1 MITLLCMLA
10 CLEPAPAADQ
20 NSPSGVLTFNVVDLD
35 GNPIPARLTFID
47 TNGSN
52 RDLFPNPDADPTKLA
67 LRDYAVYTL
76 EGSGSI
82 TVPVGNW
89 DVMASHGIEWS
100 IDRTH
105 FDVVEGGDYSWTAI
119 LEHEIDTSDWISGDF
134 HLHTLTHSGHGDSNM
149 NERIISIIGEG
160 VEFAV
165 ATDHNHN
172 TDYQPIIDRLGAN
185 NHLTAVVGNEVSMR
199 YGHLNAFPLDA
210 NATVVNQSKEAPE
223 LFAQIRAEKNAYG
236 VVPIIQINHPRW
248 ENIDY
253 FGKRGLDPVTGE
265 SEDERWSWDFDSI
278 EILNENEGWGF
289 HDAEVTALNVRRS
302 KHSVLRDWYNMLN
315 AGRRI
320 SAVGNSDSHT
330 VIANIA
336 GIPRN
341 YVFTGND
348 DASNIDPAAV
358 ANAIRSGRMSTT
370 TGPFLRMTA
379 NGHPMGSTISI
390 TEPIVDIYIDAQAAS
405 WIDLDTI
412 RIIQNGEEVATVES
426 DYDQDGVTHFR
437 PRIRIASPRDCWII
451 SIAEGDED
459 MSPYLMDKSRPIYPL
474 AIANPIYIDADG
486 DGLWTPPLLWAE
498 QTIERGDLE
507 SIVSLFNEVNPTE
520 QSLLVLKAPNNP
532 EVATQ
537 MIHLGLAS
545 KHRIVKL
552 AACRAAEEI
561 GDSVLLQQLSAVV
574 DHPDSDQY
582 LGFSAWAACD
592 TIDPS
597 TGERLLDRLV
607 DRFGWDGVRRYS
619 PEHEIVLPG
628 DFIQDWQVAG
638 HFAIANDA
646 DRLSN
651 LANQKQ
657 MPEPN
662 IMSLVVPKT
671 TAGEP
676 LSWKDMQTEDDGY
689 LNLSLG
695 PLTEN
700 TICYARCWLWS
711 PEERKIDFTIG
722 SDDACRI
729 WVGDELVWDDPDWQ
743 TARKDRKIGSFTL
756 QKGWNPVLFKILNGL
771 KGMGLYFRVMDEEID
786 SSSTEP
792 RSN

>member
-1 MITLLCMLA
+1 
-10 CLEPAPAADQ
+10 
-20 NSPSGVLTFNVVDLD
+20 
-35 GNPIPARLTFID
+35 
-47 TNGSN
+47 
-52 RDLFPNPDADPTKLA
+52 
-67 LRDYAVYTL
+67 
-76 EGSGSI
+76 
-82 TVPVGNW
+82 
-89 DVMASHGIEWS
+89 
-100 IDRTH
+100 
-105 FDVVEGGDYSWTAI
+105 
-119 LEHEIDTSDWISGDF
+119 
-134 HLHTLTHSGHGDSNM
+134 
-149 NERIISIIGEG
+149 
-160 VEFAV
+160 
-165 ATDHNHN
+165 
-172 TDYQPIIDRLGAN
+172 
-185 NHLTAVVGNEVSMR
+185 
-199 YGHLNAFPLDA
+199 
-210 NATVVNQSKEAPE
+210 
-223 LFAQIRAEKNAYG
+223 
-236 VVPIIQINHPRW
+236 
-248 ENIDY
+248 
-253 FGKRGLDPVTGE
+253 
-265 SEDERWSWDFDSI
+265 
-278 EILNENEGWGF
+278 
-289 HDAEVTALNVRRS
+289 
-302 KHSVLRDWYNMLN
+302 
-315 AGRRI
+315 
-320 SAVGNSDSHT
+320 
-330 VIANIA
+330 
-336 GIPRN
+336 
-341 YVFTGND
+341 
-348 DASNIDPAAV
+348 
-358 ANAIRSGRMSTT
+358 
-370 TGPFLRMTA
+370 
-379 NGHPMGSTISI
+379 
-390 TEPIVDIYIDAQAAS
+390 
-405 WIDLDTI
+405 
-412 RIIQNGEEVATVES
+412 
-426 DYDQDGVTHFR
+426 
-437 PRIRIASPRDCWII
+437 
-451 SIAEGDED
+451 
-459 MSPYLMDKSRPIYPL
+459 MDKSRPIYPL

-507 SIVSLFNEVNPTE
+507 SIVSLFNEVNATE

-561 GDSVLLQQLSAVV
+561 GDSELLQQLSAVV

-597 TGERLLDRLV
+597 TGEQLLDRLV

-671 TAGEP
+671 TAGEA

-695 PLTEN
+695 SLTEN

>member
-1 MITLLCMLA
+1 MITLLCILV
-10 CLEPAPAADQ
+10 CLEPAPAARVD
-20 NSPSGVLTFNVVDLD
+20 SPHGVLTFNIVDLE

-47 TNGSN
+47 TEGTN
-52 RDLFPNPDADPTKLA
+52 RDLFPNPDADPNKLA
-67 LRDYAVYTL
+67 LRDHAAYTL
-76 EGSGSI
+76 DGHGSI

-100 IDRTH
+100 IDMTH
-105 FDVVEGGDYSWTAI
+105 IDVMEGGNYSWTAT

-149 NERIISIIGEG
+149 NERIISIVGEG
-160 VEFAV
+160 LEFAV

-172 TDYQPIIDRLGAN
+172 TDYQPTIDQLGAHK
-185 NHLTAVVGNEVSMR
+185 HLTAVVGNEVSAR
-199 YGHLNAFPLDA
+199 YGHMNAFPLDA
-210 NATVVNQSKEAPE
+210 KRTVVNQSKQAPE
-223 LFAQIRAEKNAYG
+223 LFAQIRAEKNVYG

-248 ENIDY
+248 ENIDF

-265 SEDERWSWDFDSI
+265 SSDERWSWDFDSI
-278 EILNENEGWGF
+278 EVLNENEGWGF
-289 HDAEVTALNVRRS
+289 HDAEVAEVNVRRS

-315 AGRRI
+315 AGRRV

-341 YVFTGND
+341 YVYTGDD
-348 DASNIDPAAV
+348 DAGNIDPAAV

-379 NGHPMGSTISI
+379 NGHPMGSVISI
-390 TEPIVDIYIDAQAAS
+390 SEPIVDIYIDAQAAS

-437 PRIRIASPRDCWII
+437 PRIRIASPRDCWIVA
-451 SIAEGDED
+451 IAEGDED
-459 MSPYLMDKSRPIYPL
+459 MSPYLLDKSRPIYPL

-486 DGLWTPPLLWAE
+486 DGVWTPPLLWAE
-498 QTIERGDLE
+498 QVIEKGDLE
-507 SIVSLFNEVNPTE
+507 SVVGLYNEVNPTE
-520 QSLLVLKAPNNP
+520 QSLLVLNATSNP

-537 MIHLGLAS
+537 MIHLGLSSA
-545 KHRIVKL
+545 HRIVKL
-552 AACRAAEEI
+552 AACRAAEDL
-561 GDSVLLQQLSAVV
+561 GNAALLQQLSAVV
-574 DHPDSDQY
+574 DRPDTDRY

-597 TGERLLDRLV
+597 TGELLLDRLV
-607 DRFGWDGVRRYS
+607 DRFGWEDVRRYA
-619 PEHEIVLPG
+619 PEHPLLLPG
-628 DFIQDWQVAG
+628 DFVHDWQIAG
-638 HFAIANDA
+638 YFAIANDD

-657 MPEPN
+657 IPEPN
-662 IMSLVVPKT
+662 IMSLVVPMT

-676 LSWKDMQTEDDGY
+676 LAWKAVQTEEDGY

-695 PLTEN
+695 KLTEN

-711 PEERKIDFTIG
+711 PDEREVDFTIG

-771 KGMGLYFRVMDEEID
+771 KGMGLYFRVLDEEIEN
-786 SSSTEP
+786 SPTEP
-792 RSN
+792 RAH

>member
-1 MITLLCMLA
+1 MITLLCVLVF
-10 CLEPAPAADQ
+10 LEPVPAAAAY
-20 NSPSGVLTFNVVDLD
+20 SPSGVLTFKIVDLE

-47 TNGSN
+47 TEGEN

-67 LRDYAVYTL
+67 LRDHAVYTL
-76 EGSGSI
+76 EGHGSI

-89 DVMASHGIEWS
+89 DLMASHGIEWS
-100 IDRTH
+100 IDTTH
-105 FDVVEGGDYSWTAI
+105 FDIVDGGDYSWIAT

-149 NERIISIIGEG
+149 NERIISIVGEG

-172 TDYQPIIDRLGAN
+172 TDYQPTIDQLGAN
-185 NHLTAVVGNEVSMR
+185 EYLTAVVGNEVSMQ

-210 NATVVNQSKEAPE
+210 NATVVNQLNQAPE

-265 SEDERWSWDFDSI
+265 SNDDRWSWDFDSI
-278 EILNENEGWGF
+278 EVLNENEGWGF
-289 HDAEVTALNVRRS
+289 HDAEVTELNVRRS

-358 ANAIRSGRMSTT
+358 THAIRSGRMSTT

-390 TEPIVDIYIDAQAAS
+390 SEPIVDIYIDAQAAS

-412 RIIQNGEEVATVES
+412 RIIQNGEEVATVTS
-426 DYDQDGVTHFR
+426 DYDQEGVTHFR

-451 SIAEGDED
+451 AIAEGDED
-459 MSPYLMDKSRPIYPL
+459 MSPYLMDKSRPVYPL

-486 DGLWTPPLLWAE
+486 DGKWTPPLLWAE
-498 QTIERGDLE
+498 QAIKKGDLA
-507 SIVSLFNEVNPTE
+507 SIVSLFNKVNPTE
-520 QSLLVLKAPNNP
+520 QSLLILNATKNP

-537 MIHLGLAS
+537 MIHLGLS
-545 KHRIVKL
+545 SEHRIVKL
-552 AACRAAEEI
+552 AACRAAEKLGNAE
-561 GDSVLLQQLSAVV
+561 LLHQLSAVV
-574 DHPDSDQY
+574 DHTDTDQY

-597 TGERLLDRLV
+597 TGEQLLDRLV
-607 DRFGWDGVRRYS
+607 DRFGWEDVRRYA
-619 PEHEIVLPG
+619 PEHQLLLPG
-628 DFIQDWQVAG
+628 DFVREWQFAG

-651 LANQKQ
+651 LATQKQ

-662 IMSLVVPKT
+662 IMSLVVPTT

-676 LSWKDMQTEDDGY
+676 LTWKTIQSEDDGY

-695 PLTEN
+695 ALTEN

-711 PEERKIDFTIG
+711 PDERKIEFTIG

-729 WVGDELVWDDPDWQ
+729 WVGDDLVWDDPDWQ